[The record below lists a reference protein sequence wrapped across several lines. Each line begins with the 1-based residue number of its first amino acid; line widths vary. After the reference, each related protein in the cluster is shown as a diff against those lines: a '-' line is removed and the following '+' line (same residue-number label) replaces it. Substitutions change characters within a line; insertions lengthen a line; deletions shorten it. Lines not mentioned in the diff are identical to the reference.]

1 MVAFFYKK
9 NHVNLRTFALQNFN
23 YMMKKSLA
31 ITIIAVLSVLL
42 LGTIGYAITQK
53 DKETQ
58 IPNYYANKLSSPYIP
73 EKMNFAGEEV
83 PLEVYWVRE
92 ALDRELIIS
101 CYQHSKTLR
110 IIKLSARVFPTIEKI
125 LKEEGVPEDFKYLAV
140 AESGLENVTSPAAA
154 GGYWQFIPA
163 TAKAYGLEITNDV
176 DERCNL
182 EKATRAAC
190 KYLKKAKSQFGSWTM
205 AAAAYNRGEG
215 GIRAAIENQNC
226 DNYWNLWLNSETS
239 RYVFR
244 IMAFKLMF
252 ENPQLYGV
260 EICPAEMYQP
270 IQCKEELVTTSIVSL
285 PQYAQE
291 HNVTYRE
298 LRNLN
303 PWIRNN
309 KLTVPAGK
317 TYTIQIPVKSAESYK
332 ETFKHCSNPFMKI
345 GDTVRVEE
353 ERKI

>member
-1 MVAFFYKK
+1 
-9 NHVNLRTFALQNFN
+9 
-23 YMMKKSLA
+23 MKKTTA
-31 ITIIAVLSVLL
+31 IIIISTLSVLL
-42 LGTIGYAITQK
+42 LGTVAYAVTQK
-53 DKETQ
+53 LQNEEK
-58 IPNYYANKLSSPYIP
+58 PNYYSNKITSPYIP
-73 EKMNFAGEEV
+73 QKMTFAGEEV
-83 PLEVYWVRE
+83 PLDIYWVHE
-92 ALDRELIIS
+92 ALDRELIVN

-110 IIKLSARVFPTIEKI
+110 IFKLSARVFPEVERI

-140 AESGLENVTSPAAA
+140 AESGLENVTSPASA

-163 TAKAYGLEITNDV
+163 TAKNYGLEISNDV

-190 KYLKKAKSQFGSWTM
+190 KYLKNAKNRFGSWTL

-215 GIRAAIENQNC
+215 GLSAAITDQNC
-226 DNYWNLWLNSETS
+226 KDYWKLWLNNETS

-252 ENPQLYGV
+252 ENPQMYGV

-270 IQCKEELVTTSIVSL
+270 VKCTDIQVSSSIASL
-285 PQYAQE
+285 PTWAQE
-291 HNVTYRE
+291 HGVTYRE

-309 KLTVPAGK
+309 KLAVPAGK
-317 TYTIQIPVKSAESYK
+317 TYVIRLPEKAGESYK
-332 ETFKHCSNPFMKI
+332 DLFKHIDNPFLKI
-345 GDTVRVEE
+345 GDSVVNPQ
-353 ERKI
+353 

>member
-1 MVAFFYKK
+1 
-9 NHVNLRTFALQNFN
+9 
-23 YMMKKSLA
+23 MKKTTA
-31 ITIIAVLSVLL
+31 IIIISTLSVLL
-42 LGTIGYAITQK
+42 LGTVAYAVTQK
-53 DKETQ
+53 LQNEEK
-58 IPNYYANKLSSPYIP
+58 PNYYSNKITSPYIP
-73 EKMNFAGEEV
+73 QKMTFAGEEV
-83 PLEVYWVRE
+83 PLDIYWVHE
-92 ALDRELIIS
+92 ALDRELIVN

-110 IIKLSARVFPTIEKI
+110 IFKLSARVFPEVERI

-140 AESGLENVTSPAAA
+140 AESGLENVTSPASA

-163 TAKAYGLEITNDV
+163 TAKNYGLEISNDV

-190 KYLKKAKSQFGSWTM
+190 KYLKNAKNRFGSWTL

-215 GIRAAIENQNC
+215 GLNAAITDQNC
-226 DNYWNLWLNSETS
+226 KDYWKLWLNNETS

-252 ENPQLYGV
+252 ENPQMYGV

-270 IQCKEELVTTSIVSL
+270 VKCTDIQVSSSIASL
-285 PQYAQE
+285 PTWAQE
-291 HNVTYRE
+291 HGVTYRE

-309 KLTVPAGK
+309 KLAVPAGK
-317 TYTIQIPVKSAESYK
+317 TYVIRLPEKAGESYK
-332 ETFKHCSNPFMKI
+332 DLFKHIDNPFLKI
-345 GDTVRVEE
+345 GDSVVNPQ
-353 ERKI
+353 

>member
-1 MVAFFYKK
+1 MQKLFEA
-9 NHVNLRTFALQNFN
+9 
-23 YMMKKSLA
+23 MKKTT
-31 ITIIAVLSVLL
+31 TIIIISTLSVLL
-42 LGTIGYAITQK
+42 IASVTFAVTQK
-53 DKETQ
+53 VQNQEK
-58 IPNYYANKLSSPYIP
+58 PNYYSNKIASPYIP
-73 EKMNFAGEEV
+73 QKLTFAGEEV
-83 PLEVYWVRE
+83 PLDVYWVRE
-92 ALDRELIIS
+92 ALDRELIIN

-110 IIKLSARVFPTIEKI
+110 IFKLSARVFPEIERI

-163 TAKAYGLEITNDV
+163 TAKNYGLEISNDV

-190 KYLKKAKSQFGSWTM
+190 KYLKKAKNQFGSWTL

-215 GIRAAIENQNC
+215 GLQVAITDQNC
-226 DNYWNLWLNSETS
+226 KDYWNLWLNNETA

-252 ENPQLYGV
+252 ENPQQYGV

-270 IQCKEELVTTSIVSL
+270 VPTTEIQVSSSIASL
-285 PQYAQE
+285 PAFAQD
-291 HNVTYRE
+291 HRVTYRE

-309 KLTVPAGK
+309 KLSVPAGK
-317 TYTIQIPVKSAESYK
+317 VYTLKIPVNPAENYK
-332 ETFKHCSNPFMKI
+332 ALFKNCQNPFLKI
-345 GDTVRVEE
+345 GDTLQLSNANN
-353 ERKI
+353 

>member
-1 MVAFFYKK
+1 
-9 NHVNLRTFALQNFN
+9 
-23 YMMKKSLA
+23 MKKTTA
-31 ITIIAVLSVLL
+31 IIIISTLSVLL
-42 LGTIGYAITQK
+42 LGTVAYAVTQK
-53 DKETQ
+53 LQNEEK
-58 IPNYYANKLSSPYIP
+58 PNYYSNKITSPYIP
-73 EKMNFAGEEV
+73 QKMTFAGEEV
-83 PLEVYWVRE
+83 PLDIYWVHE
-92 ALDRELIIS
+92 ALDRELIVN

-110 IIKLSARVFPTIEKI
+110 IFKLSARVFPEVERI

-140 AESGLENVTSPAAA
+140 AESGLENVTSPASA

-163 TAKAYGLEITNDV
+163 TAKNYGLEISNDV

-190 KYLKKAKSQFGSWTM
+190 KYLKNAKNRFGSWTL

-215 GIRAAIENQNC
+215 GLSAAITDQNC
-226 DNYWNLWLNSETS
+226 KDYWKLWLNNETS

-252 ENPQLYGV
+252 ENPQMYGV

-270 IQCKEELVTTSIVSL
+270 VKCTNIQVSSSIASL
-285 PQYAQE
+285 PTWAQE
-291 HNVTYRE
+291 HGVTYRE

-309 KLTVPAGK
+309 KLAVPAGK
-317 TYTIQIPVKSAESYK
+317 TYVIRLPEKAGENYK
-332 ETFKHCSNPFMKI
+332 DLFKHIDNPFLKI
-345 GDTVRVEE
+345 GDSVVNPQ
-353 ERKI
+353 

>member
-1 MVAFFYKK
+1 
-9 NHVNLRTFALQNFN
+9 
-23 YMMKKSLA
+23 MKKTTA
-31 ITIIAVLSVLL
+31 IIIISTLSVLL
-42 LGTIGYAITQK
+42 LGTVAYAVTQK
-53 DKETQ
+53 LQNEEK
-58 IPNYYANKLSSPYIP
+58 PNYYSNKITSPYIP
-73 EKMNFAGEEV
+73 QKMTFAGEEV
-83 PLEVYWVRE
+83 PLDIYWVHE
-92 ALDRELIIS
+92 ALDRELIVN

-110 IIKLSARVFPTIEKI
+110 IFKLSARVFPEIERI

-140 AESGLENVTSPAAA
+140 AESGLENVTSPASA

-163 TAKAYGLEITNDV
+163 TAKNYGLEISNDV

-190 KYLKKAKSQFGSWTM
+190 KYLKNAKNRFGSWTL

-215 GIRAAIENQNC
+215 GLSAAITDQNC
-226 DNYWNLWLNSETS
+226 KDYWKLWLNNETS

-252 ENPQLYGV
+252 ENPQMYGV

-270 IQCKEELVTTSIVSL
+270 VKCTDIQVSSSIASL
-285 PQYAQE
+285 PTWAQE
-291 HNVTYRE
+291 HGVTYRE

-309 KLTVPAGK
+309 KLAVPAGK
-317 TYTIQIPVKSAESYK
+317 TYVIRLPEKAGESYK
-332 ETFKHCSNPFMKI
+332 DLFKHIDNPFLKI
-345 GDTVRVEE
+345 GDSVVNPQ
-353 ERKI
+353 

>member
-1 MVAFFYKK
+1 
-9 NHVNLRTFALQNFN
+9 
-23 YMMKKSLA
+23 MKKSTA
-31 ITIIAVLSVLL
+31 IVIISTLSVLL
-42 LGTIGYAITQK
+42 LGSVAYAITQK
-53 DKETQ
+53 IQENEKM
-58 IPNYYANKLSSPYIP
+58 PNYYTNKITSPYIP
-73 EKMNFAGEEV
+73 QKMSFAGEEV
-83 PLEVYWVRE
+83 PMDVYWVRE
-92 ALDRELIIS
+92 ALDRELIVN

-110 IIKLSARVFPTIEKI
+110 IFKLSARVFPEIERI

-163 TAKAYGLEITNDV
+163 TAKVYGLEISNDV

-190 KYLKKAKSQFGSWTM
+190 KYLKKAKNQFGSWTL

-215 GIRAAIENQNC
+215 GLSAAITDQNC
-226 DNYWNLWLNSETS
+226 HNYWDLWLNNETS

-270 IQCKEELVTTSIVSL
+270 IPCKEIQVSSSIASL
-285 PQYAQE
+285 PAFAQE

-309 KLTVPAGK
+309 KLAVPAGK
-317 TYTIQIPVKSAESYK
+317 TYTLKLPEKPAENFRNL
-332 ETFKHCSNPFMKI
+332 FKGCENPFLKI
-345 GDTVRVEE
+345 GDSVQVN
-353 ERKI
+353 

>member
-1 MVAFFYKK
+1 
-9 NHVNLRTFALQNFN
+9 
-23 YMMKKSLA
+23 MKKSTA
-31 ITIIAVLSVLL
+31 IIIISTLSVLFV
-42 LGTIGYAITQK
+42 GSIAYAVTQK
-53 DKETQ
+53 LQNEEK
-58 IPNYYANKLSSPYIP
+58 PNYYSNKITSPYIP
-73 EKMNFAGEEV
+73 HKMSFAGEEV
-83 PLEVYWVRE
+83 PLDVYWVRE
-92 ALDRELIIS
+92 ALDRELIVN

-110 IIKLSARVFPTIEKI
+110 IFKLSARVFPTIEKI

-163 TAKAYGLEITNDV
+163 TAKNYGLEISNDV

-190 KYLKKAKSQFGSWTM
+190 KYLKKAKNQFGSWTL

-215 GIRAAIENQNC
+215 GLAAAISDQNC
-226 DNYWNLWLNSETS
+226 KNYWDLWLNNETS

-244 IMAFKLMF
+244 IMSFKLLF
-252 ENPQLYGV
+252 ENPQQYGI

-270 IQCKEELVTTSIVSL
+270 VPCKEIQVSSSIASL
-285 PQYAQE
+285 PTFAQE

-309 KLTVPAGK
+309 KLTVPSGK
-317 TYTIQIPVKSAESYK
+317 TYTIKLPENPAENYK
-332 ETFKHCSNPFMKI
+332 NLFKNCDNPYLKI
-345 GDTVRVEE
+345 GDSTLVQ
-353 ERKI
+353 

>member
-1 MVAFFYKK
+1 
-9 NHVNLRTFALQNFN
+9 
-23 YMMKKSLA
+23 MKKTTA
-31 ITIIAVLSVLL
+31 IVIISTLSVLL
-42 LGTIGYAITQK
+42 IGSVAFAVTQK
-53 DKETQ
+53 LQNEQK
-58 IPNYYANKLSSPYIP
+58 PNYYTNKITSPYVP
-73 EKMNFAGEEV
+73 DKMTFAGEEV
-83 PLEVYWVRE
+83 PVDMYWVHE
-92 ALDRELIIS
+92 ALDRELIVN

-110 IIKLSARVFPTIEKI
+110 IFKLSARVFPEIERI

-163 TAKAYGLEITNDV
+163 TAKNYGLEISNDV

-190 KYLKKAKSQFGSWTM
+190 KYLKNAKNRFGNWTL

-215 GIRAAIENQNC
+215 GISAAIADQNC
-226 DNYWNLWLNSETS
+226 QDYWNLWLNNETS

-252 ENPQLYGV
+252 ENPKMYGV

-270 IQCKEELVTTSIVSL
+270 VKCKEIQVSSSIASL
-285 PQYAQE
+285 PAWAQE
-291 HNVTYRE
+291 HGVTYRE

-309 KLTVPAGK
+309 KLAVPTGKIYIIRLPEKAG
-317 TYTIQIPVKSAESYK
+317 ENYK
-332 ETFKHCSNPFMKI
+332 DLFKHIDNPFLKI
-345 GDTVRVEE
+345 GDSVVNPQ
-353 ERKI
+353 